1 MIRSVCLKSAMTLN
15 LNCINLTNLN
25 PHIVR
30 SPSPDGVGVFAYQ
43 DSTGRRYE
51 CVYKPNINEA
61 DDSSESSN
69 VNKIN
74 EVLPF
79 DTNWPCRRFLPPLP
93 PLPPLKPLTPF
104 KPLRPLPPMKPLPR
118 LLSPFPTL
126 SPFPQLPPLPHF
138 KKFRDVIYD
147 NIENQQRAAF
157 EAAQNTYGAFNNFP
171 FIPNFDFRYPP
182 YGHFNY
188 FGPSYRAPFDMSGS
202 NSAFAAAAVGPG
214 FRHQVAAINP
224 GNPQMPNVDTTINRQ
239 PQNRQGQGFYS
250 VSSSSYASS
259 LNNNGV
265 PQNQRG
271 AETVVNDNGRI
282 TKYAVH
288 N

>member
-1 MIRSVCLKSAMTLN
+1 MKFLYLVSAVVLH
-15 LNCINLTNLN
+15 CSWSYG
-25 PHIVR
+25 

-61 DDSSESSN
+61 EDSSESSN

-79 DTNWPCRRFLPPLP
+79 DTNWP
-93 PLPPLKPLTPF
+93 
-104 KPLRPLPPMKPLPR
+104 
-118 LLSPFPTL
+118 
-126 SPFPQLPPLPHF
+126 
-138 KKFRDVIYD
+138 DVIYD

>member
-1 MIRSVCLKSAMTLN
+1 MKVLYLVSAVILQ
-15 LNCINLTNLN
+15 CSWSYG
-25 PHIVR
+25 
-30 SPSPDGVGVFAYQ
+30 SPNPDGVGVFAYQ
-43 DSTGRRYE
+43 DSAGRRYE
-51 CVYKPNINEA
+51 CVYKPNVNEA

-79 DTNWPCRRFLPPLP
+79 DTNWP
-93 PLPPLKPLTPF
+93 
-104 KPLRPLPPMKPLPR
+104 
-118 LLSPFPTL
+118 
-126 SPFPQLPPLPHF
+126 
-138 KKFRDVIYD
+138 
-147 NIENQQRAAF
+147 
-157 EAAQNTYGAFNNFP
+157 
-171 FIPNFDFRYPP
+171 YPP

-188 FGPSYRAPFDMSGS
+188 FGPSYRAPFDMPGS
-202 NSAFAAAAVGPG
+202 NSAFAAGAVGPG

-224 GNPQMPNVDTTINRQ
+224 GNPQMPNVDTTMNRE
-239 PQNRQGQGFYS
+239 PENRQGFYS

-282 TKYAVH
+282 TKYVVH

>member
-1 MIRSVCLKSAMTLN
+1 MKVVYLVSA
-15 LNCINLTNLN
+15 
-25 PHIVR
+25 IVLQCSWSYG
-30 SPSPDGVGVFAYQ
+30 SPGPDGVGVFAYQ

-79 DTNWPCRRFLPPLP
+79 DTNWQDTIFG
-93 PLPPLKPLTPF
+93 
-104 KPLRPLPPMKPLPR
+104 
-118 LLSPFPTL
+118 
-126 SPFPQLPPLPHF
+126 
-138 KKFRDVIYD
+138 

-157 EAAQNTYGAFNNFP
+157 EAAQNSFGAFNNFP

-202 NSAFAAAAVGPG
+202 NSAFAAGAVGPG

-224 GNPQMPNVDTTINRQ
+224 GNPQMPNVDTTMNRA
-239 PQNRQGQGFYS
+239 PENRQGFYS

-259 LNNNGV
+259 MNNNGV

-282 TKYAVH
+282 TKYVVH

>member
-1 MIRSVCLKSAMTLN
+1 MKVVYLVSA
-15 LNCINLTNLN
+15 
-25 PHIVR
+25 IVLQCSWSYG
-30 SPSPDGVGVFAYQ
+30 SPGPDGVGVFAYQ

-79 DTNWPCRRFLPPLP
+79 DTNWQCRRFLPPLP

-138 KKFRDVIYD
+138 K
-147 NIENQQRAAF
+147 
-157 EAAQNTYGAFNNFP
+157 TL
-171 FIPNFDFRYPP
+171 RYPP

-202 NSAFAAAAVGPG
+202 NSAFAAGAVGPG

-224 GNPQMPNVDTTINRQ
+224 GNPQMPNVDTTMNRA
-239 PQNRQGQGFYS
+239 PENRQGFYS

-259 LNNNGV
+259 MNNNGV

-282 TKYAVH
+282 TKYVVH

>member
-1 MIRSVCLKSAMTLN
+1 MKFLYLVSAVVLH
-15 LNCINLTNLN
+15 CSWSYG
-25 PHIVR
+25 

-43 DSTGRRYE
+43 DSTGRR
-51 CVYKPNINEA
+51 
-61 DDSSESSN
+61 
-69 VNKIN
+69 
-74 EVLPF
+74 
-79 DTNWPCRRFLPPLP
+79 CRRFLPPLP

>member
-1 MIRSVCLKSAMTLN
+1 MKFLYLVSAVVLH
-15 LNCINLTNLN
+15 CSWSYG
-25 PHIVR
+25 

-79 DTNWPCRRFLPPLP
+79 DTNWP
-93 PLPPLKPLTPF
+93 
-104 KPLRPLPPMKPLPR
+104 
-118 LLSPFPTL
+118 
-126 SPFPQLPPLPHF
+126 
-138 KKFRDVIYD
+138 DVIYD